1 MKRYLL
7 FMPFAGILWLA
18 GFSFTFASTALADV
32 NIELTVKSA
41 PINHRLFLA
50 EALALEDTPENS
62 ESNPADKTEWKFRP
76 QIKRIDSVPIA
87 YVGETAGFFGGGLL
101 GAGFMLL
108 SSGTQSSGGYG
119 AGIGFAILAGGGA
132 LIGVT
137 VGPATAMEMTDG
149 TASWWGMVGGYY
161 GAMIP
166 GLLPGIGHAMKL
178 YDWENANIHVI
189 NFAIAWTLIVG
200 PLGSVIVYEWT
211 AAKGYY
217 HPDDDLVCPSIGYCI
232 TEYPD
237 GSSELTLK
245 ATLFEIRF

>member
-1 MKRYLL
+1 VRKLPIIL
-7 FMPFAGILWLA
+7 VLIFA
-18 GFSFTFASTALADV
+18 FASNALADV
-32 NIELTVKSA
+32 NIELTVKST
-41 PINHRLFLA
+41 PINHRLLLA
-50 EALALEDTPENS
+50 EALALEDTPKNS
-62 ESNPADKTEWKFRP
+62 KSTPADKTDWEFRP
-76 QIKRIDSVPIA
+76 RIKRTDTIPIS
-87 YVGETAGFFGGGLL
+87 YVGEMAGFLGGGLL
-101 GAGFMLL
+101 GVGFMYL
-108 SSGTQSSGGYG
+108 SPGPKSIEDLAYDIAFEMLACGGVF
-119 AGIGFAILAGGGA
+119 IGLS
-132 LIGVT
+132 
-137 VGPATAMEMTDG
+137 VGPATALEMADG

-237 GSSELTLK
+237 GSSELTLV
-245 ATLFEIRF
+245 TNIFTIRF